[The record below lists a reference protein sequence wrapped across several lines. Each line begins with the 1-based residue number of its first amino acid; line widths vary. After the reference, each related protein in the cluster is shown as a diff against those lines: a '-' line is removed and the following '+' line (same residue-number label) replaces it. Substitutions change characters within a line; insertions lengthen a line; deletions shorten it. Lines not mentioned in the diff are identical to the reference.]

1 MQHYR
6 ALKRWCCIFLYG
18 VFRKDATKDANGYDW
33 DQVVLPINPNKA
45 AKDPKGFLEEYQE
58 RKKKSGSISRVL

>member
-6 ALKRWCCIFLYG
+6 TFERWCCIFLCCA
-18 VFRKDATKDANGYDW
+18 FREDEAKDAGYRPKMPTGKSSRSK
-33 DQVVLPINPNKA
+33 V